1 MRDAKE
7 LTDRLDLFLRAPKQ
21 RNLPDES
28 STPQRFSQDLLGPV
42 RRQADHTMLDFYQ
55 RQTALE
61 GILESKKPKP
71 FRCFLLLAGLWRVC
85 QEGGK
90 RKWSLQ
96 CDKIFHCLTQLQLEG
111 IES

>member
-42 RRQADHTMLDFYQ
+42 RRQADNTMLDFYQ

-71 FRCFLLLAGLWRVC
+71 FRFFSAASRTL
-85 QEGGK
+85 EGVPGK
-90 RKWSLQ
+90 RK
-96 CDKIFHCLTQLQLEG
+96 T
-111 IES
+111 